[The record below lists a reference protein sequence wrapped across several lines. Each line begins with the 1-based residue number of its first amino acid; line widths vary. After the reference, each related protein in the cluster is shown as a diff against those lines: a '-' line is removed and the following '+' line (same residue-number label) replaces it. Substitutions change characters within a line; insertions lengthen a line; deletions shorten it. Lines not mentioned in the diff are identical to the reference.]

1 MKNLEYLIHP
11 GTKPQLS
18 EYDPEDTGNFK
29 GRDEADAELKQHRKR
44 LFDLQELLYAEDKHA
59 LLVVLQGMDAAGKD
73 GAIRHIFTGV
83 NPQGCVV
90 HSFKEPVGD
99 ETQHDY
105 LWRVHQ
111 VVPRRGMIGV
121 FNRSH
126 YEDVL
131 VPRVHG
137 QISQQVLAQR
147 FEQINGFERVL
158 VENGTT
164 LLKFFLH
171 ISKQEQGK
179 RLQARLDD
187 PKKYWKVSPSDIAAR
202 KLWDDYQK
210 AYEDVLYH
218 CSTRHA
224 PWYIVPAN
232 KKWFRNVLISKI
244 LIQTLE
250 ALKMH
255 YPKPK
260 FDLTKLKV
268 K

>member
-1 MKNLEYLIHP
+1 
-11 GTKPQLS
+11 
-18 EYDPEDTGNFK
+18 
-29 GRDEADAELKQHRKR
+29 
-44 LFDLQELLYAEDKHA
+44 
-59 LLVVLQGMDAAGKD
+59 
-73 GAIRHIFTGV
+73 
-83 NPQGCVV
+83 
-90 HSFKEPVGD
+90 
-99 ETQHDY
+99 
-105 LWRVHQ
+105 
-111 VVPRRGMIGV
+111 MIGV

-137 QISQQVLAQR
+137 QISQPVLAQR
-147 FEQINGFERVL
+147 FEQINGFERLL

-171 ISKQEQGK
+171 LSKQEQRK
-179 RLQARLDD
+179 RLQARLDH

-255 YPKPK
+255 YPKSK